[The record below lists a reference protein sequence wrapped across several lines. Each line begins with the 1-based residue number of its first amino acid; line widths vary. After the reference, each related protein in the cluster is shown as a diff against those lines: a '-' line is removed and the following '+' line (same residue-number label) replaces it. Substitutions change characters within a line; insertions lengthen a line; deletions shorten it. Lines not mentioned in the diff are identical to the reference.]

1 MFPLSDEQAMAQVI
15 ELARQ
20 IVRAAGLAYVTGG
33 FAFEA
38 CNDQGEPPFRAR
50 VDMSFALPPEVA
62 PDTYFLQ
69 IAAAMVRQGWTH
81 GPPPGQ
87 CPSGVVVHT
96 ETVMAIIARASGA
109 GARGSVQVCGH
120 CRNMTDHR
128 NDGMTVGVDIT
139 DRLR

>member
-15 ELARQ
+15 ESARQ
-20 IVRAAGLAYVTGG
+20 IVAAAGLADVTGG

-38 CNDQGEPPFRAR
+38 CNDQGEPPFRGR
-50 VDMSFALPPEVA
+50 VEMSFALPAGVA

-69 IAAAMVRQGWTH
+69 IAAAMVGQGWTD

-87 CPSGVVVHT
+87 CPPGVVVHT
-96 ETVMAIIARASGA
+96 ETALAVIARASGVS
-109 GARGSVQVCGH
+109 ARGSVQVCGQ

-128 NDGMTVGVDIT
+128 ADGMTVGVDIT